1 MALQYNDMLKL
12 AKTVAHAN
20 SSAPVAYS
28 FGDKK
33 FSYAELQETLR
44 DEFKE
49 IAGTYS
55 LYRENKNTVFSL
67 MEETIDDVLPARVME
82 SYSQFAEI
90 KTFNQ
95 GDKPIFT
102 QKITQA
108 SRRRAKQFIGKVGL
122 AGLYEVFKLD
132 GQSYEVAT
140 NAVGGA
146 AQIGFEEWLDGRV
159 DFAEVLDIVL
169 EGLDACIYVEI
180 EKQLRGAINNIQA
193 ANKSS
198 QTTFVEKEMDRL
210 IGIADAYGSGK
221 STIYCTFEFAATIVP
236 GSGWVSDELRNQR
249 WNNGY
254 LASYKGHSVVVFPQ
268 SYEDETNTVKV
279 IDPSFAYIIPTGA
292 EKPVKIALEGG
303 TIVDEY
309 NNYDRSREIQIYKKV
324 GVRAVFSN
332 AICVYQNTSL
342 KRTVNLP
349 VTN

>member
-236 GSGWVSDELRNQR
+236 DSGWVSDELRNQR

-254 LASYKGHSVVVFPQ
+254 LASYKGHSVVVLPQ